1 MVVPH
6 PIAKPT
12 PKQDPL
18 VRILAEMV
26 ESALRWEAEHP
37 SELKS
42 LESRLTEAP
51 DVINLNHTDLLLAD
65 AHLQSPPE
73 GDTNVPA

>member
-1 MVVPH
+1 M
-6 PIAKPT
+6 
-12 PKQDPL
+12 
-18 VRILAEMV
+18 ILAEMV
-26 ESALRWEAEHP
+26 KSALRWEAEHP
-37 SELKS
+37 SEL
-42 LESRLTEAP
+42 ESRLTEAR

>member
-6 PIAKPT
+6 PIEMST

-26 ESALRWEAEHP
+26 ESAIRWEAEHP
-37 SELKS
+37 SEL
-42 LESRLTEAP
+42 ESRLTEAR
-51 DVINLNHTDLLLAD
+51 DVINLNHTDLMLAD
-65 AHLQSPPE
+65 APLQSPPE